1 MSDVDTA
8 INAVRLAIAVA
19 EGISHAMSKAKSDLD
34 SHTDQ
39 LKTVLAGIEKDQ
51 QAMHEALE
59 RDRKEASDDFDK
71 KFDPPDA
78 GDKP

>member
-8 INAVRLAIAVA
+8 INGFRLAIAAA
-19 EGISHAMSKAKSDLD
+19 EAISHAMGKAKSDLD

-39 LKTVLAGIEKDQ
+39 LKTLLAGIEKDQ
-51 QAMHEALE
+51 QSMHEALE
-59 RDRKEASDDFDK
+59 RDRKEESDAFDK
-71 KFDPPDA
+71 KFDPPDG